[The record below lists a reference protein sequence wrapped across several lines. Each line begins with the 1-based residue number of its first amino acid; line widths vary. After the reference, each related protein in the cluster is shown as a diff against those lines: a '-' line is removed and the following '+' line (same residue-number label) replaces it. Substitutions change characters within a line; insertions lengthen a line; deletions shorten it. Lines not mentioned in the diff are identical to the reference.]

1 MKSRC
6 LIRNIIFSFHSWK
19 AFKSSTHRVIGL
31 YWENKNAESLRESFK
46 ERKDE
51 KQDETQKRKL
61 DDVGERLM
69 KKKKNK
75 QRKRKSGWKNKYRLT
90 RRMKAALGWFSRAA
104 LLFGPRGP
112 VFSRGTELKCI
123 MKAVPR
129 LPVVS
134 VHWAKCAKV
143 SNFLF
148 IKTSWPNEHNETGKG
163 KCKQTLP
170 AKHV

>member
-1 MKSRC
+1 
-6 LIRNIIFSFHSWK
+6 
-19 AFKSSTHRVIGL
+19 
-31 YWENKNAESLRESFK
+31 
-46 ERKDE
+46 
-51 KQDETQKRKL
+51 
-61 DDVGERLM
+61 M

-75 QRKRKSGWKNKYRLT
+75 QWKRKSGWKNKYRLT

-163 KCKQTLP
+163 KCKTNTACKTCLKSIVLLYCIIILWSSMSLWYLWYIMYRYNVKQVLFALNWRWRYFRKT
-170 AKHV
+170 H